1 MKLLWTQQGW
11 EDYRHWIAT
20 DRKILRKVDSLIK
33 DIQRSPFS
41 GIARPEALKHELS
54 CGWWSREIG
63 EEHRLV
69 YRVVDQIIEIAQS
82 RGHY

>member
-54 CGWWSREIG
+54 GWWSREIG